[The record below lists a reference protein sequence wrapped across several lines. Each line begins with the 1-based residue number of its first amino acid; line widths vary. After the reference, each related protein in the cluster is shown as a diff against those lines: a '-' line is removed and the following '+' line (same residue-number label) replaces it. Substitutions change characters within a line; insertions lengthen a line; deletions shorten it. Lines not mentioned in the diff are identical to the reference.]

1 MTRKEL
7 TADIKNRV
15 AAGESKRA
23 IFSRYSMTE
32 WEDAASR
39 ILPLQVTLAKR
50 KRWRFL
56 NWALVGCLS
65 VITLFKVID
74 IIFMTGN
81 LTNAGARIGIV
92 LFGLAINVA
101 VLVGVIRYSGI
112 AYMITSIF
120 ILQSFAKILEA
131 AGKMNFAFDLP
142 TIIFVINASFA
153 FAAFVLGLVLHRL
166 MLPCTTFFFTTKK
179 TAMGQP
185 IFEC

>member
-7 TADIKNRV
+7 TADIKKRV

-23 IFSRYSMTE
+23 IFSSYSMTE

-39 ILPLQVTLAKR
+39 ILPIHVTLANR
-50 KRWRFL
+50 KKWRFL
-56 NWALVGCLS
+56 NWILVGCLS
-65 VITLFKVID
+65 VITLFKVLD
-74 IIFMTGN
+74 IIFM
-81 LTNAGARIGIV
+81 AGTLNSVGAITAIV

-112 AYMITSIF
+112 AYMITSVL
-120 ILQSFAKILEA
+120 ILQNSAKILEA
-131 AGKMNFAFDLP
+131 AGKMNFAFDIP
-142 TIIFVINASFA
+142 SVIFVTNAILVLI
-153 FAAFVLGLVLHRL
+153 AFVLGLVLHRL

-185 IFEC
+185 VFED